1 MLDGSGFRL
10 KQSCIAGGQTSKSVH
25 CKGDSALASP
35 KLASPN
41 VVKKLTY
48 FNAHL
53 NGIWTE
59 TDILELNLPEPCRL
73 EDFLVLIQ
81 HLYSSQYAPVAR
93 LYSPGQNN
101 NFHELLERILECA
114 MGLSCDQF
122 GNFVIRCSSLTERE
136 PLEARVRHHKSKQK
150 AIEKA
155 WSFAKDCIDSD
166 IDEDEFKE
174 ELVTLVH
181 GFMKVMRARTPTW
194 SSNCALPTL
203 WGG

>member
-1 MLDGSGFRL
+1 MCMLDGSGFRL

-41 VVKKLTY
+41 VVKKLAY

-59 TDILELNLPEPCRL
+59 TDILELNLPEPCCL

-122 GNFVIRCSSLTERE
+122 RNFVIRCSSLTERE
-136 PLEARVRHHKSKQK
+136 PLEARVRHHKASEGQ
-150 AIEKA
+150 ASCEPFGQA
-155 WSFAKDCIDSD
+155 ASCQSCVQDTETVASTG
-166 IDEDEFKE
+166 
-174 ELVTLVH
+174 LL
-181 GFMKVMRARTPTW
+181 MRAFAAAAYLHLSERV
-194 SSNCALPTL
+194 SN
-203 WGG
+203 GNYG